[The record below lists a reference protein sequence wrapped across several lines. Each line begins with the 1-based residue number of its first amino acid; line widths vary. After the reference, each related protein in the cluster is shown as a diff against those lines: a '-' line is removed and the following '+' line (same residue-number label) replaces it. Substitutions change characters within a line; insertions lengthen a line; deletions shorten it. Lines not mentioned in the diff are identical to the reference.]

1 MVESKPHPW
10 FDQELKLN
18 LTPCDSCG
26 VSCDL
31 LEKPAP
37 TGEYV
42 PGGDFEIK
50 SRTDNVVLKH
60 EDICESCLVLAK
72 TAIIL
77 RPSLYKQGFSD
88 PKPLLADFTS
98 VKVLKGVINATVFW
112 VLFDCLELL
121 TRQAITISHPE
132 DVGCIFSPSPQEHL
146 LTPISGFG
154 LHLRRSSER
163 SQIRS
168 QIPLEH

>member
-98 VKVLKGVINATVFW
+98 VKVSKGVINATVF
-112 VLFDCLELL
+112 L
-121 TRQAITISHPE
+121 
-132 DVGCIFSPSPQEHL
+132 
-146 LTPISGFG
+146 GFV
-154 LHLRRSSER
+154 
-163 SQIRS
+163 
-168 QIPLEH
+168 